1 MREHATFAFADEAV
15 SYRDIS
21 AMFRPR
27 MIDD

>member
-1 MREHATFAFADEAV
+1 MREHGTFAFADEAV
-15 SYRDIS
+15 SDRDIS